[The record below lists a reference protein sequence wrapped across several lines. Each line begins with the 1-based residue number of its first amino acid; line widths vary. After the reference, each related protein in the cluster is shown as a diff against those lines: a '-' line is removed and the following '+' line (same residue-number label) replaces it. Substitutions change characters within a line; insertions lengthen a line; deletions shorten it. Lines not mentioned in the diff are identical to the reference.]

1 MRRPLLLF
9 APALLIA
16 TLFIASPSGA
26 SHQPEFTDGVASGDV
41 SPFSAV
47 LWTRVDQDAD
57 LRAEV
62 ATNPSF
68 TGPTRKFNAKASADD
83 DFIAKVLAAPLAPD
97 TTHFYRFRT
106 GSSVSEVGTFKTA
119 PLPFNSA
126 DVTFAYSGD
135 SDGTK
140 VGGLPFFNNFEVL
153 EEIRQEDTDFWVYLG
168 DTIYSDSGLRP
179 APAITLDEYRDAYK
193 VNRDY
198 QNLRDLMR
206 DVSTYAIWD
215 DHEVRNDYDGQTVDP
230 TRYGNGREAF
240 LEYMP
245 IIDVQLSDPDCA
257 GDPLFRYFRWGK
269 DVDVIILDERSCRS
283 ADVEPACSFAPG
295 VPDLAPTLP
304 SALRPAFGLPPS
316 PPPGCLDAIFD
327 PDRTMIGD
335 VQKAALKTILKH
347 SGAKF
352 KFVINELAIQQF
364 YALPYD
370 RWEGY
375 GAERNEIL
383 NFIRD
388 NEIDNVLF
396 LTTDN
401 HANLINEVFIDNF
414 ADSEPIADEFIT
426 GPIATNTLERSILA
440 LFGPEGLAAFNQIL
454 TIVGVDCRDLD
465 AYSYGLVEVDAD
477 AGTATVTLKDDTG
490 AILTNTV
497 APAVPCSRTI
507 GP

>member
-9 APALLIA
+9 APALLIT
-16 TLFIASPSGA
+16 TLFIASPGDA
-26 SHQPEFTDGVASGDV
+26 SHQPQFTHGVASGDV
-41 SPFSAV
+41 TQFSAV
-47 LWTRVDQDAD
+47 LWTRVDQEAR
-57 LRAEV
+57 LHAEV

-68 TGPTRKFNAKASADD
+68 IGPVRKFNVAASADD
-83 DFIAKVLAAPLAPD
+83 DFTAKVLAAPLAPD
-97 TTHFYRFRT
+97 TTYFYLFRS
-106 GSSVSEVGTFKTA
+106 GPVVSEVGTFRTA
-119 PLPFNSA
+119 PLPFRSA

-135 SDGTK
+135 SDGTR
-140 VGGLPFFNNFEVL
+140 VGGAPFFNNFEVL
-153 EEIRQEDTDFWVYLG
+153 EEIRQEDPDFWVYLG

-179 APAITLDEYRDAYK
+179 APAMTLDEYRDAYK
-193 VNRDY
+193 VNREY
-198 QNLRDLMR
+198 ENLVNLMR

-215 DHEVRNDYDGQTVDP
+215 DHEVHNDYDGQTVDP
-230 TRYGNGREAF
+230 TRYANGRQAF

-245 IIDVQLSDPDCA
+245 IVEKPLPDPDCA
-257 GDPLFRYFRWGK
+257 GDPIFRYFRWGE

-283 ADVEPACSFAPG
+283 GDVEAVCSFAPG

-304 SALRPAFGLPPS
+304 AALRPAFGLPAS

-327 PDRTMIGD
+327 PERTMIGD
-335 VQKAALKTILKH
+335 VQKAVLKAILRH

-388 NEIDNVLF
+388 NEIDNVVF

-414 ADSEPIADEFIT
+414 ADPEPIADEFIT
-426 GPIATNTLERSILA
+426 GPIATNTLEVSILA
-440 LFGPEGLAAFNQIL
+440 GFGAEGLAAFNQVL
-454 TIVGVDCRDLD
+454 TLVGVDCRDLN
-465 AYSYGLVEVDAD
+465 AYSYGLVEVDAA
-477 AGTATVTLKDDTG
+477 AGTATVTLKDDSG
-490 AILTNTV
+490 ATLTNTV